1 MGPKDGL
8 SAPSPAAG
16 PTRRAAVYPRLVCV
30 VRVRG
35 GALEPNTASWARPLI
50 ATKLRP
56 PVPVAGQRERPRLS
70 AILGGALSDDVRL
83 TLASA
88 PPGYGK
94 TVAVASWL
102 ESAAV
107 PSAWL
112 SLDPADNDPVR
123 FLRYLLGSLE
133 RVRPG
138 IAETVGPA
146 ALAGGVDAGEW
157 LIAALSRTDDPFALV
172 LDDYHVITAE
182 PVHEI
187 VRLLV
192 AHGPPFMHLVI
203 LAREDPPL
211 PLSRMRAHRTLVE
224 MRAADLRF
232 TLEEAEEY
240 LRASPDLELDSAH
253 VAQLVERTEGWIA
266 GVQLA
271 SISLRNRPDAAA
283 LVEAFAGSQRFV
295 LDYLAAETLDRLEPD
310 LQDFLKRISIV
321 GRFSAELCEAL
332 TGRDDAPA
340 LLAFT
345 ERMNLFLVP
354 LDLECR
360 WYRFHHLFADYLR
373 SLLGEPERRDLH
385 ARAAAWFAQAGLMG
399 EAIEQALPA
408 GDADQALRLVEWAAP
423 ATYELGEFVTLLG
436 WIEAL
441 PRERLWESPELL
453 ARAAA
458 SLVLLAR
465 LGEAARLCAEGEVA
479 LVQHGRSADRLV
491 GVRAL
496 LDARLGRPE
505 AGPRAAAALAALPE
519 EDEFR
524 AFALDALGTVQ
535 LDAGDLREAG
545 AAMRHALEGSLSLR
559 RPVLAVVALFRLAL
573 ALNLLGCR
581 GEAEAWCRRVLADFG
596 WEEGSIPGGP
606 AHVAWRL
613 GMLRLEA
620 NDLVEA
626 THELERAWSGLGS
639 VASMRAGV
647 GLAVAD
653 IARLRLACGD
663 ADAAIEA
670 IETVRREGEV
680 AWRSSIEEGLAEIE
694 ARIRLWS
701 GDLAAAA
708 AWAKQ
713 AEPKLG
719 SGWPSLPTT
728 LTLTRVRLAQ
738 HRAAEAARY
747 LRQAH
752 ATARAADDVADL
764 VTIAMLEAAR
774 ADQAGAQ
781 ATAQDAVQEAVRL
794 AAPEGYTR
802 RLIDDGRSVAHLLP
816 PTRRIAP
823 AFVDA
828 VLEAMA
834 AAPGTS
840 VSTPGN
846 PRLWRDNRGAIIEA
860 LTARELEVLR
870 LMAAGLGDAAIAEA
884 LVVSLATAKW
894 HAAHVRAKLGA
905 RTRTQ
910 ALARARELGLV

>member
-203 LAREDPPL
+203 LAREITL

-310 LQDFLKRISIV
+310 LQDFL
-321 GRFSAELCEAL
+321 SA
-332 TGRDDAPA
+332 
-340 LLAFT
+340 
-345 ERMNLFLVP
+345 
-354 LDLECR
+354 
-360 WYRFHHLFADYLR
+360 
-373 SLLGEPERRDLH
+373 S
-385 ARAAAWFAQAGLMG
+385 
-399 EAIEQALPA
+399 
-408 GDADQALRLVEWAAP
+408 RL
-423 ATYELGEFVTLLG
+423 
-436 WIEAL
+436 
-441 PRERLWESPELL
+441 
-453 ARAAA
+453 
-458 SLVLLAR
+458 
-465 LGEAARLCAEGEVA
+465 
-479 LVQHGRSADRLV
+479 
-491 GVRAL
+491 
-496 LDARLGRPE
+496 
-505 AGPRAAAALAALPE
+505 
-519 EDEFR
+519 
-524 AFALDALGTVQ
+524 
-535 LDAGDLREAG
+535 
-545 AAMRHALEGSLSLR
+545 
-559 RPVLAVVALFRLAL
+559 
-573 ALNLLGCR
+573 
-581 GEAEAWCRRVLADFG
+581 
-596 WEEGSIPGGP
+596 
-606 AHVAWRL
+606 
-613 GMLRLEA
+613 
-620 NDLVEA
+620 
-626 THELERAWSGLGS
+626 
-639 VASMRAGV
+639 
-647 GLAVAD
+647 
-653 IARLRLACGD
+653 
-663 ADAAIEA
+663 
-670 IETVRREGEV
+670 
-680 AWRSSIEEGLAEIE
+680 
-694 ARIRLWS
+694 S
-701 GDLAAAA
+701 GDS
-708 AWAKQ
+708 Q
-713 AEPKLG
+713 
-719 SGWPSLPTT
+719 PSS
-728 LTLTRVRLAQ
+728 
-738 HRAAEAARY
+738 AR
-747 LRQAH
+747 H
-752 ATARAADDVADL
+752 SPGAT
-764 VTIAMLEAAR
+764 
-774 ADQAGAQ
+774 
-781 ATAQDAVQEAVRL
+781 
-794 AAPEGYTR
+794 TR
-802 RLIDDGRSVAHLLP
+802 RRCLLSP
-816 PTRRIAP
+816 S
-823 AFVDA
+823 
-828 VLEAMA
+828 
-834 AAPGTS
+834 G
-840 VSTPGN
+840 
-846 PRLWRDNRGAIIEA
+846 
-860 LTARELEVLR
+860 
-870 LMAAGLGDAAIAEA
+870 
-884 LVVSLATAKW
+884 
-894 HAAHVRAKLGA
+894 
-905 RTRTQ
+905 
-910 ALARARELGLV
+910 

>member
-1 MGPKDGL
+1 M
-8 SAPSPAAG
+8 
-16 PTRRAAVYPRLVCV
+16 
-30 VRVRG
+30 
-35 GALEPNTASWARPLI
+35 EPDTATWARPFI

-56 PVPVAGQRERPRLS
+56 PVPVAGQRDRLRVS
-70 AILGGALSDDVRL
+70 AILTCALSDGVRL
-83 TLASA
+83 TLVSA

-102 ESAAV
+102 ASVAM
-107 PSAWL
+107 PHAWL
-112 SLDPADNDPVR
+112 SLDAADNDPVR
-123 FLRYLLGSLE
+123 FLRYLIGSLE
-133 RVRPG
+133 RVRPP
-138 IAETVGPA
+138 IAEAVAPVT
-146 ALAGGVDAGEW
+146 GGVEAGER
-157 LIAALSRTDDPFALV
+157 LIDALSRVDDPFALV

-192 AHGPPFMHLVI
+192 AQGPPFMHLVI

-211 PLSRMRAHRTLVE
+211 PLARLRAHRTLVE
-224 MRAADLRF
+224 LRAADLRF

-240 LRASPDLELDSAH
+240 LRARPDVELDAAH

-283 LVEAFAGSQRFV
+283 LVEALAGSQRLV

-310 LQDFLKRISIV
+310 FQAFLKRISV
-321 GRFSAELCEAL
+321 AGRFSAELSETL
-332 TGRDDAPA
+332 TGRNDAHA
-340 LLAFT
+340 LLSLT

-354 LDLECR
+354 LDLDR
-360 WYRFHHLFADYLR
+360 HWYRFHHLFADYLR

-385 ARAAAWFAQAGLMG
+385 ARAAAWFEKAGLMG
-399 EAIEQALPA
+399 EAIDQAVLA
-408 GDADQALRLVEWAAP
+408 GDADQALRLVESAAP

-436 WIEAL
+436 WTEAL

-458 SLVLLAR
+458 SLELLAR
-465 LGEAARLCAEGEVA
+465 LGDAERLCTEGEAA
-479 LVQHGRSADRLV
+479 LVQHGRSADRLL
-491 GVRAL
+491 GVHAL
-496 LDARLGRPE
+496 LAARLERPE
-505 AGPRAAAALAALPE
+505 AGPLARAALATLPE
-519 EDEFR
+519 GDEFR
-524 AFALDALGTVQ
+524 AFALDALGTAQ
-535 LDAGDLREAG
+535 LAAGDLREAG
-545 AAMRHALEGSLSLR
+545 FAMRHALEASLSAR
-559 RPVLAVVALFRLAL
+559 RPILAVVALFRLAM
-573 ALNLLGCR
+573 ALNLTGSR
-581 GEAEAWCRRVLADFG
+581 GEAETWCRRVLAGFG
-596 WEEGSIPGGP
+596 WVEGPIPGGP

-620 NDLVEA
+620 NDLDEA
-626 THELERAWSGLGS
+626 ARELERAWSGLGS
-639 VASMRAGV
+639 VASMRGGI

-653 IARLRLACGD
+653 MALLRLASGD

-670 IETVRREGEV
+670 IETVRRECDP
-680 AWRSSIEEGLAEIE
+680 ARRHSIEEGLAEIE
-694 ARIRLWS
+694 ARVRLWS
-701 GDLAAAA
+701 GDIVPAA
-708 AWAKQ
+708 AWADRV
-713 AEPKLG
+713 EPKVG
-719 SGWPSLPTT
+719 SGWPSLPAA
-728 LTLTRVRLAQ
+728 LTLARVRLAQ
-738 HRAAEAARY
+738 RRATEAHRY
-747 LRQAH
+747 LRQAQ
-752 ATARAADDVADL
+752 AAARAAHDVADL

-774 ADQAGAQ
+774 ADQAGTQGAAQ
-781 ATAQDAVQEAVRL
+781 EAVEEAVRL
-794 AAPEGYTR
+794 AAPEGYAR

-816 PTRRIAP
+816 PARRIAP

-840 VSTPGN
+840 ASSPRPGN
-846 PRLWRDNRGAIIEA
+846 PRLWRDARGAIIEA
-860 LTARELEVLR
+860 LTTRELEVLR

-894 HAAHVRAKLGA
+894 HAAHVRAKLRA